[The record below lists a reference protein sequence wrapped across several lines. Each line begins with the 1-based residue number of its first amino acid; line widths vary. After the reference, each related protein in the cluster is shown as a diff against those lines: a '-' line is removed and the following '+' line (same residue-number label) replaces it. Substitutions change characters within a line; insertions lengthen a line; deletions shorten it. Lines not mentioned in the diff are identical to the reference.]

1 MTIPSTIAAFN
12 TSDLIMSAASH
23 YLGRR
28 TEAVSSFC
36 EQLVASWDDVPR
48 FAADY
53 IERIVEEAFQ
63 RDDRHREQKSDESC
77 RPLGHDRDRAAWERV
92 RQLWRQ

>member
-1 MTIPSTIAAFN
+1 MSIPSTIAAFN
-12 TSDLIMSAASH
+12 TSDLIMSATAY

-28 TEAVSSFC
+28 TAAVSSFC
-36 EQLVASWDDVPR
+36 EQLVASWDEVPR

-63 RDDRHREQKSDESC
+63 RDDLYRELKSEESC
-77 RPLGHDRDRAAWERV
+77 RPLGADCDRAAWERV
-92 RQLWRQ
+92 RQLWK